1 MTDQRAAVVVFNP
14 AAGRRGAHEA
24 LRAVTTRLN
33 GKIAAVVETSL
44 TGGFDLRVRDA
55 LRDVVSTGARPTV
68 ICVGGDGTLSIA
80 LNALADTSAVTIA
93 VVPVGSGND
102 FAAALGIATVDA
114 AIGAIEG
121 GRSRPVDFGVV
132 NGRRFANCVGIGLD
146 AEVGALSARMR
157 LRGFPPGPSYY
168 AAALVGLFMVEQ
180 VGITLRAAAKTI
192 RREDGVMVTIGN
204 GPEYGGGFKGAPGA
218 LLDDGL
224 LDVNVFSDVQGLF
237 RRLALTQR
245 IRAGS
250 HVGQPNVDTL
260 RVASLEIDVDREVAM
275 HVDGEIAAVEHV
287 AIDVVPAGL
296 RVIAPSAAPR

>member
-1 MTDQRAAVVVFNP
+1 MADQRAAVVVFNP

-24 LRAVTTRLN
+24 LRAVTTRLD
-33 GKIAAVVETSL
+33 GSIAAVLETTL
-44 TGGFDLRVRDA
+44 AGGFELRLRDA
-55 LRDVVSTGARPTV
+55 IRDVIATASRPT
-68 ICVGGDGTLSIA
+68 IIAVGGDGTLSIA
-80 LNALADTSAVTIA
+80 LNALADPSLVTMA

-102 FAAALGIATVDA
+102 FAAALGIATVDSA
-114 AIGAIEG
+114 LDAIER
-121 GRSRPVDFGVV
+121 GRSRSVDFGTV

-157 LRGFPPGPSYY
+157 HRGFPPGPSYY
-168 AAALVGLFMVEQ
+168 AAALVGLFMVKPL
-180 VGITLRAAAKTI
+180 GITLRAEDKTI

-237 RRLALTQR
+237 PRLALMQR

-250 HVGQPNVDTL
+250 HVGQANVDTL
-260 RVASLEIDVDREVAM
+260 RSASLEIDVDREVAM
-275 HVDGEIAAVEHV
+275 HVDGEIASVKHASV
-287 AIDVVPAGL
+287 AIVPAGM
-296 RVIAPSAAPR
+296 RVIA

>member
-1 MTDQRAAVVVFNP
+1 MADQRAAVVVFNP

-24 LRAVTTRLN
+24 LRAVTTRLD
-33 GKIAAVVETSL
+33 GSIAAVLETSL
-44 TGGFDLRVRDA
+44 AGGFELRLRDAVRD
-55 LRDVVSTGARPTV
+55 VISTGIPPSV

-80 LNALADTSAVTIA
+80 LNALADPSLVTMA

-102 FAAALGIATVDA
+102 FATALEISTVDA
-114 AIGAIEG
+114 AIDAIERG
-121 GRSRPVDFGVV
+121 HARSVDFGTV

-157 LRGFPPGPSYY
+157 HRGFPPGPSYY

-180 VGITLRAAAKTI
+180 VGITLRTPDKSI
-192 RREDGVMVTIGN
+192 RRDDGVMVTIGN

-218 LLDDGL
+218 MIHDGL
-224 LDVNVFSDVQGLF
+224 LDINVFSDVQGLF
-237 RRLALTQR
+237 RRLALMQR

-260 RVASLEIDVDREVAM
+260 RSASLEIDIDREVAM
-275 HVDGEIAAVEHV
+275 HVDGEISAVKHASV
-287 AIDVVPAGL
+287 AIVPAGM
-296 RVIAPSAAPR
+296 RVIAQ

>member
-1 MTDQRAAVVVFNP
+1 MADQRAAVVVFNP

-33 GKIAAVVETSL
+33 GKIAAVLETSL
-44 TGGFDLRVRDA
+44 AGGFDLRLRDA
-55 LRDVVSTGARPTV
+55 IRDVVATGTRPT
-68 ICVGGDGTLSIA
+68 IIGVGGDGTLSIA
-80 LNALADTSAVTIA
+80 LNALVEPSAVTMA

-114 AIGAIEG
+114 AIEAIER

-157 LRGFPPGPSYY
+157 HRGFPPGPSYY
-168 AAALVGLFMVEQ
+168 AAALVGLFMVKQ
-180 VGITLRAAAKTI
+180 VGVTLRAVDKTI
-192 RREDGVMVTIGN
+192 RRDDGVMVTIGN

-224 LDVNVFSDVQGLF
+224 LDVNIFSDVRGLF
-237 RRLALTQR
+237 RRLALMER

-250 HVGQPNVDTL
+250 HVGQANVDTL
-260 RVASLEIDVDREVAM
+260 RLASLEIDLDREVAM
-275 HVDGEIAAVEHV
+275 HVDGEIASVKQASI
-287 AIDVVPAGL
+287 AVVPAGM
-296 RVIAPSAAPR
+296 RVIAA

>member
-1 MTDQRAAVVVFNP
+1 MADQRTAVVVFNP

-24 LRAVTTRLN
+24 LRAVTTRLD
-33 GKIAAVVETSL
+33 GKIAAVLETSL
-44 TGGFDLRVRDA
+44 AGGFDLRLRDA
-55 LRDVVSTGARPTV
+55 IRDVVATGMRPMV
-68 ICVGGDGTLSIA
+68 ISVGGDGTLSIA
-80 LNALADTSAVTIA
+80 LNALADPSAVNMA

-114 AIGAIEG
+114 AIDAIE
-121 GRSRPVDFGVV
+121 RASLRKVDFGVV

-157 LRGFPPGPSYY
+157 RRGFPPGPSYY

-180 VGITLRAAAKTI
+180 VGIALRSADKTI

-237 RRLALTQR
+237 RRLALMQR

-250 HVGQPNVDTL
+250 HVGQPNVDTF
-260 RVASLEIDVDREVAM
+260 RTAAIEVDVDREVAM
-275 HVDGEIAAVEHV
+275 HVDGEIASVN
-287 AIDVVPAGL
+287 
-296 RVIAPSAAPR
+296 